1 MAVLLL
7 ALVMLAP
14 RPAESIHPETF
25 LPAFNPASDDAAV
38 SNLREQADA
47 VGDLRWLL
55 HQQPAPAMPTNRAA
69 LLAAKRD
76 AIASGDA
83 AAVARV
89 NAVLAGEAF
98 ARAARVVD
106 RWLGSIDPST
116 GLLTRSPRPEDQ
128 AWVYAD
134 TGADLFGHVAIGTRL
149 LRPDR
154 YPQMLRLLSAERRLQ
169 PAIPDDV
176 AIPSGQPL
184 GRSHAERVFGVAE
197 YVKDGLLPLI
207 EQVGPDPWLAR
218 ATQLV
223 DAILAEADVPTPR
236 GLIPADST
244 EVNGDMLQIL
254 ARLSWARDDPR
265 YRAAAD
271 RIALSY
277 LDVLP
282 TTRYLPPNRWDFMEN
297 EPLDRRRFRLS
308 DHGNEILSGLM
319 EWHLGATLRGEPTA
333 LEAREPIR
341 KMLERLLEKGR
352 NPDGLWFRVLEIPSG
367 KVDGE
372 GLTDNYGYLLQAFLT
387 AAVVEDTAPGG
398 DPATA
403 QRYQDAALQAL
414 QALPRYPYYDWQQGE
429 MDGYADAIESA
440 LYLLN
445 EDSVQAATDWVDTQM
460 AVLYGFQ
467 AADGTVLGAYLDG
480 NFIRTALLYGLAR
493 TQGAHAEPWKE
504 GLLLG
509 AGRDG
514 DCLVLA
520 ASSPTNW
527 QGKLVFDTPR
537 HRLNLNLP
545 VDYPRLN
552 KWPEWFVVEPEGS
565 YLVADSA
572 GTVSG
577 RYDGP
582 ALSRGVQLRLA
593 PDVGRQLRVCPG
605 GS

>member
-1 MAVLLL
+1 
-7 ALVMLAP
+7 
-14 RPAESIHPETF
+14 
-25 LPAFNPASDDAAV
+25 
-38 SNLREQADA
+38 
-47 VGDLRWLL
+47 
-55 HQQPAPAMPTNRAA
+55 
-69 LLAAKRD
+69 
-76 AIASGDA
+76 
-83 AAVARV
+83 
-89 NAVLAGEAF
+89 
-98 ARAARVVD
+98 
-106 RWLGSIDPST
+106 
-116 GLLTRSPRPEDQ
+116 
-128 AWVYAD
+128 
-134 TGADLFGHVAIGTRL
+134 L
-149 LRPDR
+149 LRPER
-154 YPQMLRLLSAERRLQ
+154 YPVILRLLSAERRLG

-176 AIPSGQPL
+176 TIPGGEPRGL
-184 GRSHAERVFGVAE
+184 SHVDRVFGVAE

-207 EQVGPDPWLAR
+207 EQVGRDPWLAR

-244 EVNGDMLQIL
+244 EINGDMLQVL
-254 ARLSWARDDPR
+254 ARLSWVTDDPR

-319 EWHLGATLRGEPTA
+319 EWHLGAALRGETTA
-333 LEAREPIR
+333 FEAREPIR
-341 KMLERLLEKGR
+341 KMLDRLLEKGR

-367 KVDGE
+367 EVDGE

-387 AAVVEDTAPGG
+387 AAVVEDIAPGG

-403 QRYQDAALQAL
+403 QRYRDAAREAL

-440 LYLLN
+440 LYLLD
-445 EDSVQAATDWVDTQM
+445 EDNVQTATDWVDTQM

-493 TQGAHAEPWKE
+493 TDGARLEPWRE

-509 AGRDG
+509 AVRDG

-520 ASSPTNW
+520 ASSPTGW
-527 QGKLVFDTPR
+527 QGRLVFDTPR
-537 HRLNLNLP
+537 HRLNLRLP
-545 VDYPRLN
+545 LDYPRLN
-552 KWPEWFVVEPEGS
+552 KWPEWFVVEPEHA
-565 YLVADSA
+565 YDVIDSA
-572 GTVSG
+572 GTASG

-582 ALSRGVQLRLA
+582 SLSRGLQLSLA
-593 PDVGRQLRVCPG
+593 ADVERQLRVCPG
-605 GS
+605 RS